1 MAAMKEPS
9 STQAPHCSA
18 SPSSSSTAAGPSFTA
33 WTHATPPFGST
44 LRKHTFKPPTLSPTQ
59 LLIEVDR
66 AAVNPVDV
74 QIANSSVF
82 KLAALSYPK
91 GIGEDYAGIVI
102 AQGREVIEFA
112 VGDTVL
118 GFYLTALGKPWEGA
132 LSQVRIVEA
141 SSAVIKYSPS
151 AKLSPT
157 EAASFPLVFQTAVT
171 ALTPPYTPK
180 LDSFRPS
187 IVVLGGSSGV
197 GIYAIQYAKSELGA
211 PKIVATC
218 SGKNAEFVR
227 SLGANHVI
235 DYISESILEGLLK
248 HRPAEGYTTILDCVG
263 GTALLPHLG
272 QLLTHADGSSGHP
285 GGGYITIVGDATDSE
300 RIGGATVYWY
310 SPRMVWRSLWSWYG
324 LSSKWRYSCISLK
337 ASKDKLHKGVELI
350 QDKGIKVVV
359 DSEYEFDDVEKAFKK
374 LRTRRA
380 RGKIVIKV
388 KANSD
393 RL

>member
-1 MAAMKEPS
+1 MKEPS

-44 LRKHTFKPPTLSPTQ
+44 LRKHTFKPSTLSPTQ

-66 AAVNPVDV
+66 AAANPVDV

-132 LSQVRIVEA
+132 LSQVRMVEA

-157 EAASFPLVFQTAVT
+157 EAA
-171 ALTPPYTPK
+171 
-180 LDSFRPS
+180 PS

-235 DYISESILEGLLK
+235 DYISENILEGLLK

-272 QLLTHADGSSGHP
+272 RLLTHADGSSGHP

-310 SPRMVWRSLWSWYG
+310 SPRMVWRTLWSWYG

-337 ASKDKLHKGVELI
+337 APKDKLHKGVELI